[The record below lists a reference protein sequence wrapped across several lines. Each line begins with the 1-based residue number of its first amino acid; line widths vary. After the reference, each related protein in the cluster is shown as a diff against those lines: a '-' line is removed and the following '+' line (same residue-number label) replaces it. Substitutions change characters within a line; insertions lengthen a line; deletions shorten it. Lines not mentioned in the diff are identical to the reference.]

1 MTRVMG
7 FRLLVT
13 VWCACWLAGCADGL
27 FFYPDQRNYLSAGPP
42 PHQDF
47 FVQEQPDIKLHG
59 WFLPAELPG
68 PVKGTIIQF
77 HGNAENLTSHV
88 GQVDWLTHEG
98 YNVVAWD
105 YRGYGASTGHPDR
118 SGLFHD
124 AITMVH
130 QIQARPDVKGYPV
143 YLLGQS
149 LGGALVLAVAGS
161 GQIHGIRG
169 VVADSAFASWRGVAQ
184 EKLRSAGWMGWSL
197 SWLVPLVVSSGYD
210 AQRAVAHIAP
220 VPLLLIQGDQDDVVP
235 PDNLDQLYEHAL
247 PPIFRWQIRGAGHV
261 EALTRY
267 RAQLRRPLLDFF
279 AYCLD
284 GNTRDLAAD
293 GLLKP

>member
-1 MTRVMG
+1 MG
-7 FRLLVT
+7 TVLL
-13 VWCACWLAGCADGL
+13 ASWLVACADGL
-27 FFYPDQRNYLSAGPP
+27 YFYPDQRNYLVAGSPA
-42 PHQDF
+42 HQDF
-47 FVQEQPDIKLHG
+47 FVQERPGIRLHG
-59 WFLPAELPG
+59 WFIPAEPR
-68 PVKGTIIQF
+68 VHVRGTIIQF
-77 HGNAENLTSHV
+77 HGNAENLTAHV
-88 GQVDWLTHEG
+88 GQVYWLIHEG
-98 YNVVAWD
+98 YNVVVWD

-118 SGLFHD
+118 TGLFHD
-124 AITMVH
+124 AVTMVRRV
-130 QIQARPDVKGYPV
+130 QARPDVQGHPV

-161 GQIHGIRG
+161 GQVHGISG
-169 VVADSAFASWRGVAQ
+169 VVADSAFASWRGVAR
-184 EKLRSAGWMGWSL
+184 EKLRSAGWLGWSL

-220 VPLLLIQGDQDDVVP
+220 VPLLLIQGDQDAVVP
-235 PDNLDQLYEHAL
+235 PDNLDMLYEHAQ
-247 PPIFRWQIRGAGHV
+247 PPVFRWQIRGAGHV

-267 RAQLRRPLLDFF
+267 RAQLRQPLLDFF